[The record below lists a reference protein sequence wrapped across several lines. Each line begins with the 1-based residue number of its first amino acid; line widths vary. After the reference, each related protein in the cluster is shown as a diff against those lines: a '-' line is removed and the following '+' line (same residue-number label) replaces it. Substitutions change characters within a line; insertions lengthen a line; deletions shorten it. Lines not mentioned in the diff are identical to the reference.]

1 MELCERYS
9 SKVMNERANG
19 TILVDVAPKDVKQ
32 LEVMRPHSAPS
43 MGQRF
48 KQSLE
53 KEKRLEAASKPI
65 QSKSKNNANAKN
77 SKDEGSEEKAAK
89 TSKKKKKNKKQKR
102 EKSEVDEAL
111 EKGNTSVDQADEVE
125 EGINWSDEE

>member
-9 SKVMNERANG
+9 TKIMNERANG
-19 TILVDVAPKDVKQ
+19 TILADVAPKDVKQ
-32 LEVMRPHSAPS
+32 LEVLRPHSAPS

-65 QSKSKNNANAKN
+65 QSKSKNNINAKN
-77 SKDEGSEEKAAK
+77 SKKENAEEKASK
-89 TSKKKKKNKKQKR
+89 TSKKKRNKKQKR
-102 EKSEVDEAL
+102 QKSDVDEAL
-111 EKGNTSVDQADEVE
+111 EKGNTSIDQADEVE